1 MKKSL
6 ITLITFVL
14 VLVNLVLTIML
25 TFTILPETK
34 KANNL
39 IGNIS
44 TAIDLD
50 LSAGQSSGGGS
61 TSLENTEP
69 YTMKDTITTNLK
81 SGDDGKQHYAIIGLT
96 LNINKKSEGYKSKK
110 YTKDDMNNYDGVIK
124 SALTSVMSK
133 YTIDEAQNHQDELLE
148 EIKDKLGQSFGREL
162 ITSVGFSTATF
173 Q

>member
-39 IGNIS
+39 IGKIS

-81 SGDDGKQHYAIIGLT
+81 SGDDGKQHYAIICL
-96 LNINKKSEGYKSKK
+96 L
-110 YTKDDMNNYDGVIK
+110 YTSPSPRDRG
-124 SALTSVMSK
+124 
-133 YTIDEAQNHQDELLE
+133 
-148 EIKDKLGQSFGREL
+148 
-162 ITSVGFSTATF
+162 
-173 Q
+173 